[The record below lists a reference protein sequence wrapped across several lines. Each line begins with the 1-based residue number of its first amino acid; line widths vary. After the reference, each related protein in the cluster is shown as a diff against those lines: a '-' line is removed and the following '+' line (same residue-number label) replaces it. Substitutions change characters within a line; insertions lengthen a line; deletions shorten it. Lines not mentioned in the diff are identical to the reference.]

1 MHVHPLSL
9 HPGHPALAADDAA
22 LRRRLAAALYA
33 AGHALQRLA
42 LRLCSAPSRA
52 STAAQSARL
61 EFHAEAGA
69 PEGAL
74 YVDGQLVAYLTGVRR
89 L

>member
-1 MHVHPLSL
+1 MSIRHVAFEAGP
-9 HPGHPALAADDAA
+9 LAAPAW
-22 LRRRLAAALYA
+22 RRLAAAALRA
-33 AGHALQRLA
+33 ASRALDRLA
-42 LRLCSAPSRA
+42 WRVVRVTPKQALPEVEPLVV
-52 STAAQSARL
+52 

-74 YVDGQLVAYLTGVRR
+74 YVNGRLLGYLPGVNR

>member
-1 MHVHPLSL
+1 MLMRELSYEALPLREHRARTVAATLLRAASRILEGLAARLAIQPLS
-9 HPGHPALAADDAA
+9 PAIE
-22 LRRRLAAALYA
+22 
-33 AGHALQRLA
+33 
-42 LRLCSAPSRA
+42 PM
-52 STAAQSARL
+52 L

-74 YVDGQLVAYLTGVRR
+74 YVNGQLVGRVIGVTR

>member
-1 MHVHPLSL
+1 MMNSL
-9 HPGHPALAADDAA
+9 PWSYPPSASERHQRA
-22 LRRRLAAALYA
+22 RRLAAALLRA
-33 AGHALQRLA
+33 ASDGLARLA
-42 LRLCSAPSRA
+42 LRVAVHEPRAAAEFAAPV
-52 STAAQSARL
+52 L

-74 YVDGQLVAYLTGVRR
+74 YVNGRFVGHIVGVRR

>member
-1 MHVHPLSL
+1 MLMREVSFEAR
-9 HPGHPALAADDAA
+9 PGAPRRVREFTAAMLRAA
-22 LRRRLAAALYA
+22 SRGLD
-33 AGHALQRLA
+33 RLA
-42 LRLCSAPSRA
+42 LRVARVEAAPEVEPSF
-52 STAAQSARL
+52 

-74 YVDGQLVAYLTGVRR
+74 YVNGRLLGYLEGVTR

>member
-1 MHVHPLSL
+1 MMNSL
-9 HPGHPALAADDAA
+9 PWTYPPSASERPQRA
-22 LRRRLAAALYA
+22 RRLAAALLRTA
-33 AGHALQRLA
+33 SDRLASVA
-42 LRLCSAPSRA
+42 LRLAVQESRA
-52 STAAQSARL
+52 APESAAPVL

-74 YVDGQLVAYLTGVRR
+74 YVDGRFVGHIVGVRR